1 MPVVQTEERYTT
13 GCMRPGRK
21 VYKGLY
27 CGLRTENL
35 RRFAALYFVMGIGIL
50 GNKYR
55 VLEWLR
61 IVDAAIVLRSKISA
75 LMFSFIFENEY
86 SYP

>member
-1 MPVVQTEERYTT
+1 
-13 GCMRPGRK
+13 MREGRK

-27 CGLRTENL
+27 AGFRTENL

-55 VLEWLR
+55 VLEGLR
-61 IVDAAIVLRSKISA
+61 IVDAAVALRSKVNA
-75 LMFSFIFENEY
+75 LRFLIL
-86 SYP
+86 